1 MNDAPSPSGPQL
13 TVPSAGPS
21 VPPEAITDPAKLGAE
36 AVARLLADPTAAAG
50 WLAQQLAML
59 NRAPLAVPARQA
71 LAVAVES
78 PIATLRDVA
87 QSYSSTLGPAAQLER
102 REFFDAMARLATEH
116 AYAWK
121 LTLTDAMGAVSPTA
135 REEPASLANALR
147 ALELEA
153 LLAYSLYRSL
163 AHRTWREAIEIARLA
178 ATLGCIDRPMTISDN
193 DGVPTEQTVGRL
205 FQRLLLTHLLLP
217 QRLPRG
223 GVWLAHRYLGR
234 HGALSEFVP
243 ARREAAGEFH
253 LSVDLDGPM
262 PRVISAEMPQELA
275 SPRTRHLRLTGLFN
289 RVREEYAELEEGRQP
304 PGLDDVPL
312 ELARQVL
319 KGMLVA
325 WYLRPP
331 RQAKRELAAGW
342 LNAVVG
348 FEQIAGRQG
357 VEGTG
362 EATAPAATQARCFQL
377 DQSSNGVALEF
388 RSPWSTAVQI
398 GQLLQLQRKD
408 SDLLAMPERF
418 VAVIRRFVQR
428 PGDVL
433 MAGLQR
439 LPGRPLPVDLRDP
452 NDRLPPRR
460 GLLLR
465 RSGAS
470 RLVLLAP
477 PGSYR
482 QHAELAIS
490 GAEGDLVALAD
501 KLLERTEFFDR
512 IEMSIAERL
521 PASLPP
527 TVLAAG

>member
-1 MNDAPSPSGPQL
+1 
-13 TVPSAGPS
+13 
-21 VPPEAITDPAKLGAE
+21 
-36 AVARLLADPTAAAG
+36 
-50 WLAQQLAML
+50 
-59 NRAPLAVPARQA
+59 
-71 LAVAVES
+71 
-78 PIATLRDVA
+78 
-87 QSYSSTLGPAAQLER
+87 
-102 REFFDAMARLATEH
+102 
-116 AYAWK
+116 
-121 LTLTDAMGAVSPTA
+121 
-135 REEPASLANALR
+135 
-147 ALELEA
+147 
-153 LLAYSLYRSL
+153 
-163 AHRTWREAIEIARLA
+163 
-178 ATLGCIDRPMTISDN
+178 
-193 DGVPTEQTVGRL
+193 
-205 FQRLLLTHLLLP
+205 
-217 QRLPRG
+217 
-223 GVWLAHRYLGR
+223 
-234 HGALSEFVP
+234 
-243 ARREAAGEFH
+243 
-253 LSVDLDGPM
+253 
-262 PRVISAEMPQELA
+262 
-275 SPRTRHLRLTGLFN
+275 
-289 RVREEYAELEEGRQP
+289 
-304 PGLDDVPL
+304 
-312 ELARQVL
+312 
-319 KGMLVA
+319 
-325 WYLRPP
+325 
-331 RQAKRELAAGW
+331 LAAGW

-527 TVLAAG
+527 AVLAAG